1 LRARF
6 TELKQMAKAPV
17 DLRSLARSHASN
29 VITIL
34 AGIARQSASDGARV
48 AACGIL
54 LERGYGKAPQTFGED
69 GEGSI
74 SVIIRHIVES
84 VPAPGARTIEH
95 APLITN
101 GNGDTSADDTGHE

>member
-1 LRARF
+1 MLRARF
-6 TELKQMAKAPV
+6 RDKKQMAKPPV

-34 AGIARQSASDGARV
+34 AGIARQSRSDGARV

-54 LERGYGKAPQTFGED
+54 LERGYGKAPLILGED

-84 VPAPGARTIEH
+84 VPAPRTIDH
-95 APLITN
+95 APLTTN
-101 GNGDTSADDTGHE
+101 NAGDQSADNNDRDA